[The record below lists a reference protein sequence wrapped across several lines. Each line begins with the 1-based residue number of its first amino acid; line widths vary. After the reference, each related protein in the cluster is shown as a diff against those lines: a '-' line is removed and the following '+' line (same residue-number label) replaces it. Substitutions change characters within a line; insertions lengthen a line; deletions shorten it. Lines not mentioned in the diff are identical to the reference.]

1 MQVKGETVIKLSSLF
16 IGASVAL
23 LVAAVLMVILGINFH
38 APVKGEGAA
47 LYSPA
52 KEVQVEGVVANTEDF
67 VCPVS
72 GSEIG
77 SHLQMETADG
87 RVQVHLA
94 PARIL
99 RSRQIGY
106 RIGDR
111 IVVIGSR
118 VRLMGNEDV
127 IAREITRETET
138 IMLRDPTGEL
148 LLTQY

>member
-1 MQVKGETVIKLSSLF
+1 MKLSSLL
-16 IGASVAL
+16 IGGSVAL
-23 LVAAVLMVILGINFH
+23 LVAAVLMVILGINFR
-38 APVKGEGAA
+38 APVKAQGAA
-47 LYSPA
+47 LYDRT
-52 KEVQVEGVVANTEDF
+52 KEVQVEGVVAGTEDF

-77 SHLQMETADG
+77 SHLQLETANG

-106 RIGDR
+106 RVGDR
-111 IVVIGSR
+111 IVVIGSQ
-118 VRLMGNEDV
+118 VKLLGNQDV
-127 IAREITRETET
+127 IAREITHGNET
-138 IMLRDPTGEL
+138 IMLRDPTGQL